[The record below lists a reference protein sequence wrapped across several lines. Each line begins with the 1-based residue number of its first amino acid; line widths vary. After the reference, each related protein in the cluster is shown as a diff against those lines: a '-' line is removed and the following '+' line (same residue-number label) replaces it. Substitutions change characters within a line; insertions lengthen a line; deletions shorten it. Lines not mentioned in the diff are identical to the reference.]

1 MVQVMENNQIKEFFK
16 SSLSGNIIM
25 FVKPNYFSACVS
37 LSPGSKVD
45 SSLFILKVDDAYLA
59 TGLMSRSSSP
69 TH

>member
-1 MVQVMENNQIKEFFK
+1 
-16 SSLSGNIIM
+16 M

-59 TGLMSRSSSP
+59 TGLMSRSSLP